1 MRSGLLL
8 AAAGNNL
15 NGDPMNNDEL
25 ELMRAQNLFKDI
37 VQLIND
43 ADIHPEIVF
52 SVLIKLVTM
61 HGIQHFDKDE
71 YMMRVNHVWNFEKF
85 FTPDSNEVH

>member
-1 MRSGLLL
+1 MIDDDDLTQL
-8 AAAGNNL
+8 
-15 NGDPMNNDEL
+15 
-25 ELMRAQNLFKDI
+25 RAQNLFKDI

-52 SVLIKLVTM
+52 SILVKLVTM

-71 YMMRVNHVWNFEKF
+71 YMMRIEYVWQFEKF
-85 FTPDSNEVH
+85 FQPDSNEVH

>member
-1 MRSGLLL
+1 MIDDDDLTQL
-8 AAAGNNL
+8 
-15 NGDPMNNDEL
+15 
-25 ELMRAQNLFKDI
+25 RAQNLFKDI

-52 SVLIKLVTM
+52 SILVKMVTM

-71 YMMRVNHVWNFEKF
+71 YMMRIEYVWQFEKF
-85 FTPDSNEVH
+85 FQPDSNEVH